1 MISLM
6 AVGPAA
12 AFALTHAAVIDVRTG
27 AIATDRT
34 IVVVAGRI
42 LAVGA
47 SDSIAAPADIKE
59 IDAGGAYVVPGLW
72 DMHVH
77 LHDASFLPLLVAEGV
92 TGVREMGDDPA
103 VIGDWRKE
111 IASGDLLGPRIVMAG
126 LILDGPDPT
135 WPAISRPIRTAEEA
149 RAAVR
154 DAKRAGW
161 DFIKVYNGLS
171 REAYDAILDEARS
184 AGLAVAGHV
193 PFAVGAT
200 AASDAGQRSIEHL
213 TGILEGCTARPRPL
227 PAIADHDWYL
237 AHYDSVLADS
247 LFARFVKNG
256 TWQVPTLVLRRT
268 YAQFQGFAAM
278 DDPRLA
284 YIPSAIENRWRL
296 TLQPRSRGP
305 GARDPAREERLF
317 HADERIVGAM
327 QGAGV
332 RMLAGTDLG
341 NPFLYPGFSLHD
353 ELGLL
358 VESGLTPL
366 EALRAATLGPAEYF
380 GATDSMGTV
389 EPGKVADFVILR
401 ANPLE
406 DIANV
411 SGIEAVCV
419 RGRLLGRATLDALL
433 AQVRKRAS
441 LH

>member
-1 MISLM
+1 MG
-6 AVGPAA
+6 AAPAS

-27 AIATDRT
+27 VIETDRT

-42 LAVGA
+42 LAVGS
-47 SDSIAAPADIKE
+47 SDSLAAPTGLKE

-77 LHDASFLPLLVAEGV
+77 VHDASFLPLLVAEGV
-92 TGVREMGDDPA
+92 TGVREMGDDPT
-103 VIGDWRKE
+103 VIGEWRRDTANGK
-111 IASGDLLGPRIVMAG
+111 LLGPRIVMAG

-135 WPAISRPIRTAEEA
+135 WPAISRRIRTVEEA

-154 DAKRAGW
+154 EAKRAGW

-171 REAYDAILDEARS
+171 RDAYDAILDEARS
-184 AGLAVAGHV
+184 AGLPVAGHV
-193 PFAVGAT
+193 PFAVGAA
-200 AASDAGQRSIEHL
+200 AASDAGQHSIEHL

-247 LFARFVKNG
+247 LFARFVRNK
-256 TWQVPTLVLRRT
+256 TWQVPTLVLRRML
-268 YAQFQGFAAM
+268 AQLPSLAGK
-278 DDPRLA
+278 DDPRLD
-284 YIPSAIENRWRL
+284 YVPSAIENRWRF
-296 TLQPRSRGP
+296 QPRSRGP

-317 HADERIVGAM
+317 RADERLVGAM
-327 QGAGV
+327 HAAGV

-358 VESGLTPL
+358 VESDLTPL

-380 GATDSMGTV
+380 GATDSLGTV
-389 EPGKVADFVILR
+389 EPGKVADLVILQ

-406 DIANV
+406 NIANV
-411 SGIEAVCV
+411 SRIEAVCV

-441 LH
+441 RR